1 MRMLIETGQELI
13 AVITIVTLCALI
25 ISLFGGY
32 LDGPN
37 RQRVTSI
44 TKAIRPKLSVKQA
57 GTKVLKRNS

>member
-1 MRMLIETGQELI
+1 MLIETGKELS

-37 RQRVTSI
+37 RQRLTSI
-44 TKAIRPKLSVKQA
+44 TKAIRKA
-57 GTKVLKRNS
+57 GRSKGI